1 MRAVLET
8 LALGS
13 LACLAGLA
21 QPAPQHARQER
32 PRTPFM
38 LSFVT
43 PLQAPPRTWDV
54 GGLRVNLVY
63 GESHDF
69 SGLDIGA
76 AGRST
81 GDSKGVHIALLAT
94 VTEGDAIGLQIGA
107 ANHVKGAFKGLQV
120 GVSSYASSARGAQI
134 GFFNGA
140 GHISGMQL
148 GLINVTRT
156 MIGFQVGVVN
166 VIRDNDFP
174 FLPLVNGYF

>member
-1 MRAVLET
+1 MKGVWGTAVLV
-8 LALGS
+8 S
-13 LACLAGLA
+13 LMGLAGLA
-21 QPAPQHARQER
+21 QPPPAPAQER
-32 PRTPFM
+32 SSTPVL

-43 PLQAPPRTWDV
+43 PLQAPSRCWDV
-54 GGLRVNLVY
+54 NGLRVNLVY

-69 SGLDIGA
+69 NGLDVGA

-120 GVSSYASSARGAQI
+120 GVSSYAASARGVQI
-134 GFFNGA
+134 GLFNGA
-140 GHISGMQL
+140 GHIAGMQL

-156 MIGFQVGVVN
+156 MLGFQIGVVN
-166 VIRDNDFP
+166 VVRDNDFP
-174 FLPLVNGYF
+174 FLPLINGYF